1 MEVSREYT
9 ISCVYQES
17 LAQYYVVRRL
27 GMKPGN
33 RQSNIGGLSLC
44 ELFGASFLARYLA
57 YQCPL
62 HLAGPEGFRGRVGAV
77 VNGFFA
83 GLVVESETAGKITT
97 LPCLN
102 PSRSYE
108 EETGVLIPFTLA
120 SRTCSV
126 CPCFS
131 SFQALRNQGQMVP
144 EVSLAHLPPLKRE
157 NINLTGDYTA
167 KNLG

>member
-44 ELFGASFLARYLA
+44 ELFAASFLARYLA

-108 EETGVLIPFTLA
+108 EETGVRLSSPPSCLNSTTYKNRVMTDVIKCPSLSA
-120 SRTCSV
+120 SIR
-126 CPCFS
+126 
-131 SFQALRNQGQMVP
+131 
-144 EVSLAHLPPLKRE
+144 
-157 NINLTGDYTA
+157 
-167 KNLG
+167 